1 MRKLIY
7 SMYIHIPDF
16 VIDREHSDCEIT
28 KEKTRETSDKMLQ
41 NYHYLKKKQQEYAEK
56 CGADY
61 ILYEWDDDYE
71 WFRKEFFISKEYI
84 TMYNIIN
91 FYKIF
96 LLYQHWDYDK
106 ILYLDF
112 DVLPTTDKN
121 VFDELDFDSGILCR
135 VNHEGQ
141 YSVKDMETHTIRSP
155 RAKWWNTR
163 ELLLDEGFDGE
174 NDVYNTG
181 IVGATRKH
189 LEKLS
194 YFKDFEASLEMMH
207 EKATDEMYP
216 NKIRSMFGYDNET
229 LFSYLMQVNDV
240 KLNDI
245 PEDWHF
251 VMNHKFSFILEN
263 TNLVHAI
270 NKDFEYAKDYIQ
282 RLV

>member
-1 MRKLIY
+1 
-7 SMYIHIPDF
+7 MYIHIPDHM
-16 VIDREHSDCEIT
+16 IEKEHSDCEIT
-28 KEKTRETSDKMLQ
+28 KDKTRETTNKMLQ

-135 VNHEGQ
+135 VNHEGR
-141 YSVKDMETHTIRSP
+141 YSVKDLETHTIRSP

-245 PEDWHF
+245 PENWHF
-251 VMNHKFSFILEN
+251 IMNHRFSFIPERA
-263 TNLVHAI
+263 NLVHVI

-282 RLV
+282 RMV

>member
-7 SMYIHIPDF
+7 SMYIHIPDHM
-16 VIDREHSDCEIT
+16 IEREHSDCEIT
-28 KEKTRETSDKMLQ
+28 KDKTRETTNKMLQ

-251 VMNHKFSFILEN
+251 VMNHKFSFIPERA
-263 TNLVHAI
+263 NLVHVI

-282 RLV
+282 RMV

>member
-1 MRKLIY
+1 
-7 SMYIHIPDF
+7 MYIHIPDF

-41 NYHYLKKKQQEYAEK
+41 NYHYLKKKQMEYAEK

-61 ILYEWDDDYE
+61 ILYEWGDEYE
-71 WFRKEFFISKEYI
+71 WFRKQFFISKEYI

-96 LLYQHWDYDK
+96 LLYQQCCYDK

-121 VFDELDFDSGILCR
+121 IFDELDFDSGILCR
-135 VNHEGQ
+135 VNHEGK
-141 YSVKDMETHTIRSP
+141 YSTKDTGTHTIRSP

-163 ELLLDEGFDGE
+163 ELLLDAGFDGE

-181 IVGATRKH
+181 IVGATKEH

-194 YFKDFEASLEMMH
+194 YFKNFEASLEMMH

-245 PEDWHF
+245 PEEWHF
-251 VMNHKFSFILEN
+251 VMNHKFSFIPKRA
-263 TNLVHAI
+263 NLVHVI

-282 RLV
+282 RMV

>member
-7 SMYIHIPDF
+7 SMYIHIPDHM
-16 VIDREHSDCEIT
+16 IEREHSDCEIT
-28 KEKTRETSDKMLQ
+28 KNKTRETTNKMLQ

-112 DVLPTTDKN
+112 DVLPTTNKN

-135 VNHEGQ
+135 VNHEGL

-245 PEDWHF
+245 PENWHF
-251 VMNHKFSFILEN
+251 IMNHRFSFIPERA
-263 TNLVHAI
+263 NLVHVI

-282 RLV
+282 RMV

>member
-1 MRKLIY
+1 
-7 SMYIHIPDF
+7 MYIHIPDHM
-16 VIDREHSDCEIT
+16 IEREHSDCEIT
-28 KEKTRETSDKMLQ
+28 KDKTRETTNKMLQ

-141 YSVKDMETHTIRSP
+141 YSVKDLETHTIRSP

-245 PEDWHF
+245 PENWHF
-251 VMNHKFSFILEN
+251 IMNHRFSFIPERA
-263 TNLVHAI
+263 NLVHVI

-282 RLV
+282 RMV

>member
-7 SMYIHIPDF
+7 SMYIHIPDHM
-16 VIDREHSDCEIT
+16 IEREHSDCKIT
-28 KEKTRETSDKMLQ
+28 KDKTRETTNKMLQ

-141 YSVKDMETHTIRSP
+141 YSVKDLETHTIRSP

-163 ELLLDEGFDGE
+163 ELLLDKGFDGE

-251 VMNHKFSFILEN
+251 VMNHKFSFIPERA
-263 TNLVHAI
+263 NLVHVI

-282 RLV
+282 RMV

>member
-1 MRKLIY
+1 
-7 SMYIHIPDF
+7 MYIHIPDHM
-16 VIDREHSDCEIT
+16 IEREHSDCEIT
-28 KEKTRETSDKMLQ
+28 KDKTRETTNKMLQ

-135 VNHEGQ
+135 VNHEGKNT
-141 YSVKDMETHTIRSP
+141 VKDLGTHTIRSP

-163 ELLLDEGFDGE
+163 ELLLEEGFDGE

-181 IVGATRKH
+181 IVGATPNN

-194 YFKDFEASLEMMH
+194 YFKDFEASLEMMY

-216 NKIRSMFGYDNET
+216 SRIRSMFGYDNET
-229 LFSYLMQVNDV
+229 LFSYFMQVNNV

-245 PEDWHF
+245 PEEWHF
-251 VMNHKFSFILEN
+251 VMNHTFSFIPDRV
-263 TNLVHAI
+263 NLVHII

-282 RLV
+282 RMV